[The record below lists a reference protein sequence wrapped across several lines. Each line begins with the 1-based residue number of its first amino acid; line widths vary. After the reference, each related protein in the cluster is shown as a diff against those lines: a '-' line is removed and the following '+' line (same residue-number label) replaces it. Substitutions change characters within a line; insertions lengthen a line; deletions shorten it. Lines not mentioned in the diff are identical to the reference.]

1 MNGPPKELVRLI
13 TELNDDI
20 SQATISHW
28 KKDELRTRCAF
39 ICFVFVWDLVQ
50 EDLPP

>member
-1 MNGPPKELVRLI
+1 MGCQTSFMNGPPKELVRLI

-28 KKDELRTRCAF
+28 KKDELRTR
-39 ICFVFVWDLVQ
+39 
-50 EDLPP
+50 